1 MIKAIIVDD
10 EPLAHDVLKHHLR
23 EHSDLQIVAQC
34 ANATEA
40 LAVLANQTIDL
51 LFLDVQMPALTGI
64 ELLKVMANK
73 PQVILVTAYKEYAL
87 EGFDLD
93 VTDYLLKPVSAKRL
107 SQAIDKVRA
116 RRKNAVTELESTANN
131 TAKTTS
137 HVTLKVDRSKQK
149 FAIKDIDYI
158 EAYGNYVKIWHASNA
173 TLVSSTLK
181 NLLDEVPCG
190 TLVQTHK
197 SFAVNENKIQSVG
210 TDKIILTNGS
220 MVKVGKSFK
229 RTVSGLL

>member
-40 LAVLANQTIDL
+40 LAMLANQAIDL

-107 SQAIDKVRA
+107 SQAIDRFEPAKMRSNSA
-116 RRKNAVTELESTANN
+116 SAANN
-131 TAKTTS
+131 AAKTTS

-197 SFAVNENKIQSVG
+197 SFAVNVNKIQSVG

>member
-116 RRKNAVTELESTANN
+116 RHKNSASAANN

-190 TLVQTHK
+190 TLLQTHK
-197 SFAVNENKIQSVG
+197 SFAVNVNKIQSVG

>member
-10 EPLAHDVLKHHLR
+10 EPLAHDVLKHHLK

-87 EGFDLD
+87 EGL
-93 VTDYLLKPVSAKRL
+93 
-107 SQAIDKVRA
+107 
-116 RRKNAVTELESTANN
+116 
-131 TAKTTS
+131 
-137 HVTLKVDRSKQK
+137 
-149 FAIKDIDYI
+149 
-158 EAYGNYVKIWHASNA
+158 
-173 TLVSSTLK
+173 
-181 NLLDEVPCG
+181 
-190 TLVQTHK
+190 
-197 SFAVNENKIQSVG
+197 
-210 TDKIILTNGS
+210 ILT
-220 MVKVGKSFK
+220 
-229 RTVSGLL
+229 